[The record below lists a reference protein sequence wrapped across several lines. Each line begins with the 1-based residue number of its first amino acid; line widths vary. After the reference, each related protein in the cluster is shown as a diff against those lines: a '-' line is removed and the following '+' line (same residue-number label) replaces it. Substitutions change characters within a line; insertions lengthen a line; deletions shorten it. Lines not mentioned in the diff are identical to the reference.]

1 MNDVKVWWLKKK
13 YADFLSPR
21 TVFALTFQTVKTDG
35 KKSAAIRLFQP
46 INKFPSIF
54 SRKNNNQMKR
64 VQQSKWQL
72 TGIVDKCLQHVLQ
85 SRKLD
90 YTIRIHL

>member
-1 MNDVKVWWLKKK
+1 MNDVKVWWFEKKVRRFFVAK
-13 YADFLSPR
+13 NSFCIDISNGKNR
-21 TVFALTFQTVKTDG
+21 C

>member
-1 MNDVKVWWLKKK
+1 M
-13 YADFLSPR
+13 A
-21 TVFALTFQTVKTDG
+21 
-35 KKSAAIRLFQP
+35 KKSLQFDCFNQL
-46 INKFPSIF
+46 INFRRYFHAKH
-54 SRKNNNQMKR
+54 NNQMKR

>member
-1 MNDVKVWWLKKK
+1 
-13 YADFLSPR
+13 
-21 TVFALTFQTVKTDG
+21 
-35 KKSAAIRLFQP
+35 
-46 INKFPSIF
+46 
-54 SRKNNNQMKR
+54 MKR

>member
-35 KKSAAIRLFQP
+35 KKALQFDCFNQL
-46 INKFPSIF
+46 IN
-54 SRKNNNQMKR
+54 SRRYFHAKTTTK
-64 VQQSKWQL
+64 
-72 TGIVDKCLQHVLQ
+72 
-85 SRKLD
+85 
-90 YTIRIHL
+90 